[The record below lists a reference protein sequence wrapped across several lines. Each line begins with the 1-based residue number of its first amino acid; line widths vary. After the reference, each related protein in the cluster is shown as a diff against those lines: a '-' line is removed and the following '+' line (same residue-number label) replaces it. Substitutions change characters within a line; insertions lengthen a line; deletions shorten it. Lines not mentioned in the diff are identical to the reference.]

1 MERGFIVLFSAQKVK
16 SNDSYLSSR
25 RTQDLM
31 CFCSEIL
38 TVNHTLNMKN
48 NLNSFVNGGTLP
60 QTS

>member
-31 CFCSEIL
+31 G
-38 TVNHTLNMKN
+38 KN
-48 NLNSFVNGGTLP
+48 YYKCVFVVKFLL
-60 QTS
+60 